1 MCLSTLARSRVRTTT
16 LASNDP
22 EPKEVPPPD
31 SGAVAFLTRIVRLP
45 ASNDQTPLRV
55 IYILTVALTLSVTPI
70 PFNAI
75 GYVALI
81 ALALSLGRIVTK

>member
-1 MCLSTLARSRVRTTT
+1 M
-16 LASNDP
+16 ASNDP
-22 EPKEVPPPD
+22 EPKEIPPPD

-55 IYILTVALTLSVTPI
+55 VSMLVLALTLSVTPI

-75 GYVALI
+75 GFIALI
-81 ALALSLGRIVTK
+81 ALALSLGRITTK